1 MRASFGIATRIV
13 GLGPVARSDRL
24 RVRGLAALL
33 FLLAVPASAQPTTS
47 TISGRARDASGGPL
61 AGVQVTALHLE
72 TGLSREAESGQ
83 GGEFV
88 LPAVPVG
95 AYEIRAAL
103 AGFRPLVQGGITVVL
118 GEPAVVSLIL
128 ELGVTDEVT
137 VTADVTGV
145 QTRGGQLSYLVSE
158 GAVADLPLNGR
169 NYTDLVFLQPGV
181 LSFPYR
187 DGGSIVAHGLAAS
200 VNGQDPRSNVYLL
213 DGTLMNDFTNG
224 PAGSAASTS
233 LGTETVREF
242 RVETNA
248 YSAEF
253 GRNSGGQIN
262 VITKSGQNDWHG
274 SLYEYHRNEALDA
287 RNFFDPDQKPD
298 FRRNQFGATL
308 SGPLRKDKSFFFLG
322 YEGLR
327 ERLGKTIS
335 TVVPDEAAR
344 QGTLP
349 APGGGTITVPVSS
362 DVRPYLDEFPR
373 PNGANLGGGLAA
385 YTFPFD
391 QTIDQDLVQV
401 RLDQNIGRSDQL
413 FVRYTYDHAEQALP
427 TDFPQ
432 FPRTFESTN
441 RFLTG
446 EYRRAFSSRLLATL
460 RAGFSQTHIGQAVQA
475 NTTQPVGPFVP
486 GRPFMG
492 DIDITGVP
500 RFGPQSSADVNL
512 GQDVYSFSGDANWS
526 RGPHLLKAGAL
537 AEHYESDLVNPTF
550 SLGIYTFANLES
562 FLRDRPLR
570 FVGLTPEG
578 DFRRHWPYTLLGFFL
593 QDEWRASARLSVSAG
608 LRLEYQ
614 TLPQDTGGRDA
625 TLIDPS
631 SPQPDVGDLYQNPG
645 PSLSPRVG
653 FSWNLR
659 GDGRT
664 ALRGGYGLYYNT
676 NGQQHLIVTV
686 TNPPFTPRP
695 VLANPAFPQPNFS
708 QLGALSIRPYQW
720 DIETPRVHVFN
731 LNLQRQLG
739 GGAVATVGYAGSRGY
754 ELWRNSDVNVPVP
767 TTLGDGT
774 LFYPPTAARPNPGF
788 SSIERKTSDG
798 RSWYDAFVFELR
810 RSARG
815 LSFQSSYTWS
825 RNIDTTQAS
834 TFFSDATNGTV
845 SYFPEFEPDYN
856 KGPADYH
863 NTHNWVFNL
872 IWDLPLGRKATGA
885 VHALLAG
892 WKLAAIGQL
901 RSGTPLTLF
910 VGANRSRSRWSPS
923 IGPGQGFDRPSLAP
937 GYTTRSAVHGTPDQW
952 FDPAA
957 FELQPAGTFGDL
969 GRGALYG
976 PDLRTLD
983 LALSKRFSS
992 TRLGPSGHV
1001 ELRIEAFNVFNRAN
1015 FGIPSLQAF
1024 AGLADG
1030 EQPLPTLGRIRQTVT
1045 SARQIQLGLRVQ
1057 F

>member
-1 MRASFGIATRIV
+1 MTARSPRPAGRAS
-13 GLGPVARSDRL
+13 
-24 RVRGLAALL
+24 LAAVLS
-33 FLLAVPASAQPTTS
+33 LLAASAWAQPTTS
-47 TISGRARDASGGPL
+47 SITGRARNASGSALP
-61 AGVQVTALHLE
+61 GVRVTALHLE
-72 TGLSREAESGQ
+72 TGLSREAESGS

-95 AYEIRAAL
+95 AYEVRAAL
-103 AGFRPLVQGGITVVL
+103 SGFRPLAQSGIKVVL
-118 GEPAVVSLIL
+118 GEPAVLTLTL
-128 ELGVTDEVT
+128 ELGATDEVT
-137 VTADVTGV
+137 VSGDVNSV

-158 GAVADLPLNGR
+158 QAVADLPLNGR
-169 NYTDLVFLQPGV
+169 NYTDLAFLQPGV
-181 LSFPYR
+181 LSFPHR

-200 VNGQDPRSNVYLL
+200 INGQDPRSNVYLL

-262 VITKSGQNDWHG
+262 VITKSGQNAWHG
-274 SLYEYHRNEALDA
+274 SLYEYHRNDALDA
-287 RNFFDPDQKPD
+287 RNFFDPAQKPE

-327 ERLGKTIS
+327 ERLGRTVS

-344 QGTLP
+344 QGMLP
-349 APGGGTITVPVSS
+349 AQGGGTITVPVSPS
-362 DVRPYLDEFPR
+362 VRPYLDEYPL

-385 YTFPFD
+385 FSFPFD
-391 QTIDQDLVQV
+391 QTIDQDLFQL
-401 RLDQNIGRSDQL
+401 RLDQNLGRSDQL
-413 FVRYTYDHAEQALP
+413 FVRYTHDHAEQELP

-432 FPRTFESTN
+432 FPRTFASTN
-441 RFLTG
+441 QFLTG
-446 EYRRAFSSRLLATL
+446 EYRRAFSARLLATL
-460 RAGFSQTHIGQAVQA
+460 RAGWSRTRIGQAVQA
-475 NTTQPVGPFVP
+475 NTTQAVQPFVP

-500 RFGPQSSADVNL
+500 RFGPQTSADVNL
-512 GQDVYSFSGDANWS
+512 RQDVFSLSGDATWS
-526 RGPHLLKAGAL
+526 RGRHLLKAGAL
-537 AEHYESDLVNPTF
+537 VERYADDLVNPTF

-562 FLRDRPLR
+562 FLRNRPLR
-570 FVGLTPEG
+570 FVGLTPDG
-578 DFRRHWPYTLLGFFL
+578 DFRRNWRFTLFGFYL
-593 QDEWRASARLSVSAG
+593 QDEWRASQRLTLHAG
-608 LRLEYQ
+608 LRLEHQ
-614 TLPQDTGGRDA
+614 TLPVDTGGRDA
-625 TLIDPS
+625 TLIDLTS
-631 SPQPDVGDLYQNPG
+631 TQPDVGDLYQNPG

-653 FSWNLR
+653 FSWDLA
-659 GDGRT
+659 GDSRT

-676 NGQQHLIVTV
+676 NGQQHLIITV

-695 VLANPAFPQPNFS
+695 VLANPTFPQPNFS

-739 GGAVATVGYAGSRGY
+739 WSTVATIGYAGARGHK
-754 ELWRNSDVNVPVP
+754 LWRSSDVNVPVP

-774 LFYPPTAARPNPGF
+774 LFYPSTAARPNPGF

-834 TFFSDATNGTV
+834 TFFSDATNGTT

-863 NTHNWVFNL
+863 NTSNWVFNV
-872 IWDLPLGRKATGA
+872 IWDLPLGKDATGLK
-885 VHALLAG
+885 HTLLSG
-892 WKLAAIGQL
+892 WQLAAIGQL
-901 RSGTPLTLF
+901 RSGPPLTLF

-923 IGPGQGFDRPSLAP
+923 VGPGQGFDRPSLAP
-937 GYTTRSAVHGTPDQW
+937 GYTTESAIRGTPDQW

-957 FELQPAGTFGDL
+957 FVLQPAGTFGDL

-976 PDLRTLD
+976 PDLRTVD
-983 LALSKRFSS
+983 LVLKKQFPW
-992 TRLGPSGHV
+992 TRLGPAGRV
-1001 ELRIEAFNVFNRAN
+1001 ELRVEAFNVFNRAN

-1024 AGLADG
+1024 AGLADN
-1030 EQPLPTLGRIRQTVT
+1030 EAPLSTLGRIRQTVT

>member
-1 MRASFGIATRIV
+1 MRFGC
-13 GLGPVARSDRL
+13 ARRAL
-24 RVRGLAALL
+24 AAAALL
-33 FLLAVPASAQPTTS
+33 LLVGVVAAAQPTTS
-47 TISGRARDASGGPL
+47 TITGRARDASGGALP
-61 AGVQVTALHLE
+61 GVRVTALHLE
-72 TGLSREAESGQ
+72 TGLKREAESGA

-88 LPAVPVG
+88 LPSVPVG
-95 AYEIRAAL
+95 AYEVRAAL
-103 AGFRPLVQGGITVVL
+103 AGFRPLVHRGITVLL
-118 GEPAVVSLIL
+118 GEPAVLSLTL
-128 ELGVTDEVT
+128 VLGAADEVT
-137 VTADVTGV
+137 VTADHTGV

-158 GAVADLPLNGR
+158 EAVRDLPLNGR
-169 NYTDLVFLQPGV
+169 NYTDLAFLQPGV
-181 LSFPYR
+181 LSFPHR

-200 VNGQDPRSNVYLL
+200 INGQDPRSNVYLL

-262 VITKSGQNDWHG
+262 VVTKSGQNDWHG
-274 SLYEYHRNEALDA
+274 SLYEYHRNDALDA
-287 RNFFDPDQKPD
+287 RNFFDPDEKPD

-308 SGPLRKDKSFFFLG
+308 SGPLRKDKSFFYLG

-327 ERLGKTIS
+327 EQLGKTIS

-344 QGTLP
+344 LGILP
-349 APGGGTITVPVSS
+349 AAGGGTITLPVSP
-362 DVRPYLDEFPR
+362 DVRPYLDEFPL

-401 RLDQNIGRSDQL
+401 RLDQNLGRSDQL

-441 RFLTG
+441 QFLTG
-446 EYRRAFSSRLLATL
+446 EYRRQFSSRVLATL
-460 RAGFSQTHIGQAVQA
+460 RAGWSRTRIGQEVQA
-475 NTTQPVGPFVP
+475 NTTQPVQPFVP

-492 DIDITGVP
+492 DIDIAGVP
-500 RFGPQSSADVNL
+500 RFGPQTSADVNL
-512 GQDVYSFSGDANWS
+512 RQDVYSLSGDATWS
-526 RGPHLLKAGAL
+526 RGRHLLKAGAL
-537 AEHYESDLVNPTF
+537 VEHYESDLVNPTF

-578 DFRRHWPYTLLGFFL
+578 DFRRHWPYTLFGLYL
-593 QDEWRASARLSVSAG
+593 QDEWRASGRLTLSAG
-608 LRLEYQ
+608 LRLEHQ
-614 TLPQDTGGRDA
+614 TLPVDDGGRDA
-625 TLIDPS
+625 TLIDVTS
-631 SPQPDVGDLYQNPG
+631 TEPDVGDLYQNPG

-653 FSWNLR
+653 FAWDLQ

-676 NGQQHLIVTV
+676 NGQQHLIITV

-708 QLGALSIRPYQW
+708 QLGTLSIRPYQW
-720 DIETPRVHVFN
+720 EIETPRVHVFN

-739 GGAVATVGYAGSRGY
+739 WSTLATLGYAGSRGY
-754 ELWRNSDVNVPVP
+754 KLWRNSDINVPVP

-788 SSIERKTSDG
+788 SSIEQKRSDG

-834 TFFSDATNGTV
+834 TFFSDATNGSV

-863 NTHNWVFNL
+863 STHNWVFNL
-872 IWDLPLGRKATGA
+872 TWDLPLGQDATGA
-885 VHALLAG
+885 SRALLHG
-892 WKLAAIGQL
+892 WQLAAIGQV
-901 RSGTPLTLF
+901 RSGPPLTLF

-937 GYTTRSAVHGTPDQW
+937 GYTTDTAIRGTPEQW

-957 FELQPAGTFGDL
+957 FVLQPAGSFGDL

-983 LALSKRFSS
+983 LALKKQFPW
-992 TRLGPSGHV
+992 TKLGPAGHV
-1001 ELRIEAFNVFNRAN
+1001 ELRVEAFNVFNRAN

-1030 EQPLPTLGRIRQTVT
+1030 EQPLATLGRIRQTVT